1 MTGGKKYVL
10 VWTLFL
16 FIGLMSGCQ
25 TKSFLQDRDST
36 AVSAKNDKA
45 AEYFLKAFPGKKIIT
60 LSGAD
65 LNNDGKKDLVVIYKE
80 NSKKNRMLVVLN
92 LPEKYQCTNSF
103 PAPVSKQLI
112 SFRDIDRKPPVE
124 FAVQGMKG
132 AKVGYAVYRVEGA
145 LLEDLFGRG
154 MKDCC

>member
-10 VWTLFL
+10 FCALFFL
-16 FIGLMSGCQ
+16 FGLTSGYQ
-25 TKSFLQDRDST
+25 TKSSLQDNAGT
-36 AVSAKNDKA
+36 VIQAENVPA
-45 AEYFLKAFPGKKIIT
+45 AEYFLKTFPDKKIIT
-60 LSGAD
+60 LSGSD

-92 LPEKYQCTNSF
+92 LPGKYQCTNSF
-103 PAPVSKQLI
+103 PAPVSNQLI
-112 SFRDIDRKPPVE
+112 TFRDIDRKPPVE
-124 FAVQGMKG
+124 FVVQGMKD

-154 MKDCC
+154 MNYCC